1 MQIKLIF
8 TRIRFCAWPHF
19 ESEGFGTRKLPI
31 KMRCFC
37 IHVMNDL
44 DYYYAFV
51 ERANLRLAWLW
62 VDPTIL
68 NCADKISNQN
78 GFGTVH
84 LLLLNVQWDLD
95 WELRILWQ
103 DWPLK
108 STQIGKNDIQFSA
121 NFFVSYSL
129 SKHVCSIALSLLF
142 HLKSW
147 FAQKLNYATAFARV
161 QKQYLPRNVNIT
173 FALIEFHM
181 RCFLQLRFTVKC

>member
-1 MQIKLIF
+1 MRVLELGSCLLRSDAFVF
-8 TRIRFCAWPHF
+8 TWWMI
-19 ESEGFGTRKLPI
+19 
-31 KMRCFC
+31 
-37 IHVMNDL
+37 L
-44 DYYYAFV
+44 DYYYYAFV

-173 FALIEFHM
+173 FALIEFHR
-181 RCFLQLRFTVKC
+181 RCFLQDLPLNAKHGI